1 MPQCGVTRSR
11 GVTRVINDPAEEQAV
26 HQLKPRTL
34 DAWSWIARARE
45 AAAKSVAPA
54 PQAADDSA
62 AHPAAAP
69 VDPDSPAD

>member
-1 MPQCGVTRSR
+1 M
-11 GVTRVINDPAEEQAV
+11 INDPAEEQAV

-54 PQAADDSA
+54 PQAADEGAADSA
-62 AHPAAAP
+62 P
-69 VDPDSPAD
+69 VPADRDTPAG